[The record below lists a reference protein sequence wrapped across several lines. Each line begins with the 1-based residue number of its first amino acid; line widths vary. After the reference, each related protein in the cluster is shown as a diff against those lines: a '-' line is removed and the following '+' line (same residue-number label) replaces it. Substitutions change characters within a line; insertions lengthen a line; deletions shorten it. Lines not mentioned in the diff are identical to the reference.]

1 MQSIYQVKGGESVNG
16 WIKVHRKI
24 LENDIWQDVNRFRL
38 FMFLLL
44 NAAHKDGMKIN
55 GVTLKRGQYLRSYS
69 KLIEDL
75 EYREGRGTKRLSKST
90 IMRNVKKL
98 IENGMVTV
106 SETDSGTLFTIV
118 NYAEYQGFEGNEEHE
133 RGTDNE
139 PNAERSRNEVGT
151 NAELKQECKN
161 VRIKEIYSS
170 TTSREEE
177 ENVFHVFENEGF
189 GTISSV
195 IADRLDDLVNTYGNT
210 WTIEA
215 MKEAVF
221 QGKRNIRYVE
231 GILRRWKASGID
243 EPWKQQSKV
252 TPLITKKRTN
262 DDFRAMLD
270 KVAERWGG

>member
-1 MQSIYQVKGGESVNG
+1 MQSIYQVKGGRSVNG

-106 SETDSGTLFTIV
+106 RETDSGTLFTIV
-118 NYAEYQGFEGNEEHE
+118 NYAEYQGFEVNEEHE

-151 NAELKQECKN
+151 NAELKQELKN

-195 IADRLDDLVNTYGNT
+195 IADRLDDLVNTYGNR

>member
-1 MQSIYQVKGGESVNG
+1 MQSIYQVKGGRSVNG

-24 LENDIWQDVNRFRL
+24 LENEIWQDVNRFRL

-118 NYAEYQGFEGNEEHE
+118 NYEEYQGFEGNEEHE

-195 IADRLDDLVNTYGNT
+195 IADRLDDLVNTYGNR

-215 MKEAVF
+215 MKEAVL

-252 TPLITKKRTN
+252 TPLITKRTN
-262 DDFRAMLD
+262 DEFRAMLD

>member
-1 MQSIYQVKGGESVNG
+1 MNG

-118 NYAEYQGFEGNEEHE
+118 NYEEYQGFEGNEEHE

-252 TPLITKKRTN
+252 TPLITKRTN
-262 DDFRAMLD
+262 DEFRAMLD

>member
-118 NYAEYQGFEGNEEHE
+118 NYEEYQGFEGNEEHE

-151 NAELKQECKN
+151 NAELKQELKN

-195 IADRLDDLVNTYGNT
+195 IADRLDDLVNTYGNR

-215 MKEAVF
+215 MKEAVL

-252 TPLITKKRTN
+252 TPLITKRTN
-262 DDFRAMLD
+262 DEFRAMLD